1 MIAITI
7 NAPIT
12 MYEIS
17 MAMVDTPSAA
27 ETPASNLSSRKNS
40 ETTARTMA
48 STAKRGRGDRKSAPQ
63 EISERPLTGGR
74 LVFDAFRARDQSL
87 FHPMPDVD
95 NHLIDG

>member
-1 MIAITI
+1 
-7 NAPIT
+7 
-12 MYEIS
+12 
-17 MAMVDTPSAA
+17 
-27 ETPASNLSSRKNS
+27 
-40 ETTARTMA
+40 MA